1 MKKSKFKT
9 LLKEYGYFDV
19 DEAKKPSKY
28 NFEQVAADY
37 KDFEGFIDD
46 LLPTLKKLGLYAIN
60 DPVYNGSDSYGI
72 LISKSP
78 ITKAELKTYSNEF
91 YGDGEEEEL
100 DENFGGKNPSSYSFE
115 TINFYSHKD
124 SDGVLK
130 DLKKVGKKLGFN
142 VTTKDYAGDKFII
155 ISHQGKKYTINKNL
169 ITYQIEDVLK
179 KLKFY
184 TIPDP
189 TEDSNTKFFGILVSK
204 SPISKAEL
212 KAYRDEMVGDEEEE
226 LDENFGGK
234 NPEADKKVKR
244 LLMQFVKELD
254 ITEGEAADLIRSSL
268 KRIANS

>member
-78 ITKAELKTYSNEF
+78 ITKAELKAYSNEF
-91 YGDGEEEEL
+91 YGDG
-100 DENFGGKNPSSYSFE
+100 
-115 TINFYSHKD
+115 
-124 SDGVLK
+124 
-130 DLKKVGKKLGFN
+130 
-142 VTTKDYAGDKFII
+142 
-155 ISHQGKKYTINKNL
+155 
-169 ITYQIEDVLK
+169 
-179 KLKFY
+179 
-184 TIPDP
+184 
-189 TEDSNTKFFGILVSK
+189 
-204 SPISKAEL
+204 
-212 KAYRDEMVGDEEEE
+212 EEEE